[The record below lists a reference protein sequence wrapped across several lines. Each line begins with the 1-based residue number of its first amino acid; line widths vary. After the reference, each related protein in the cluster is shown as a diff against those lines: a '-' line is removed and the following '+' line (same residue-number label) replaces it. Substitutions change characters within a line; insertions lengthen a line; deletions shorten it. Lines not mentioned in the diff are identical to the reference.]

1 MINKN
6 ETLFEISPGMQVK
19 NARFVSEHPNPE
31 LSIFNLHQQQLIN
44 RLIESTLEKEI
55 AQLDEKYKQESQKSY
70 QKGIKEGVKQAQ
82 HQFQSQVNQTLKIFN
97 QLLDSISSQTD
108 KIKEDQQQELLDFII
123 SIARKVIDTEL
134 EINPNIIL
142 NVLKNA
148 LNLINEREEIRIL
161 VNPKDWL
168 TVKENLKN
176 LNVQFELPKQIE
188 VINANEISPGGCR
201 IEFSS
206 GSIDADIETQFQ
218 EIRRKLLKNA
228 E

>member
-1 MINKN
+1 
-6 ETLFEISPGMQVK
+6 
-19 NARFVSEHPNPE
+19 
-31 LSIFNLHQQQLIN
+31 
-44 RLIESTLEKEI
+44 KEI
-55 AQLDEKYKQESQKSY
+55 AQLDEKDKQESQKSY

>member
-1 MINKN
+1 
-6 ETLFEISPGMQVK
+6 
-19 NARFVSEHPNPE
+19 
-31 LSIFNLHQQQLIN
+31 
-44 RLIESTLEKEI
+44 
-55 AQLDEKYKQESQKSY
+55 
-70 QKGIKEGVKQAQ
+70 
-82 HQFQSQVNQTLKIFN
+82 
-97 QLLDSISSQTD
+97 
-108 KIKEDQQQELLDFII
+108 DFII